1 MTGIL
6 VLLAAVVAVGGVVS
20 VTARE
25 PRLATLGAL
34 VVMAASACVAD
45 PLPDLV
51 SIAARLT
58 GALLAG
64 YLIWVSLRDGGAPTA
79 GWQIGWPGSLAI
91 AVAAFAIGWLAAA
104 ALGDNLAMVSGRGPS
119 AAGVAT
125 ALAGGSLVPR
135 AGIGAA
141 AALIALGA
149 APVVIARDVL
159 RLGLGLLL
167 MLSAADLVRHALGG
181 EPDRVVELGMAVVMV
196 ISGAA
201 VAGLV
206 HGSLKHYGDLVI
218 RPGTGRRFA
227 IRHRSADE
235 AHPRR
240 TSEDAPLHAQG
251 EATRRLGDVASPRTR
266 EDASVQI
273 RPSAS
278 E

>member
-1 MTGIL
+1 MSSIL
-6 VLLAAVVAVGGVVS
+6 VLLAAVAAIGGVVS

-79 GWQIGWPGSLAI
+79 GWQIGW
-91 AVAAFAIGWLAAA
+91 LAAA
-104 ALGDNLAMVSGRGPS
+104 ALGDDLATVSGEGPS
-119 AAGVAT
+119 AVGVAT
-125 ALAGGSLVPR
+125 ALASGSPVPR
-135 AGIGAA
+135 AAIGAA

-181 EPDRVVELGMAVVMV
+181 EPGRVVELGMAVVVV

-206 HGSLKHYGDLVI
+206 HGSLQHYGDLVI

-240 TSEDAPLHAQG
+240 ISEDAPLHVQEEVARG
-251 EATRRLGDVASPRTR
+251 LGDVASPRTP
-266 EDASVQI
+266 EDTSVQI
-273 RPSAS
+273 RPFAS